1 MDEAGV
7 EGLHLDVMDGHFV
20 PNLSFG
26 LPVVESI
33 RRMTD
38 LKLDVHLMT
47 SNPGQYLGRYVAAG
61 ADVLTIHAEV
71 VEDPKPLLSEIRSLG
86 AAAGLAINPPTPL
99 DAVISAQDE
108 CDLVLVMSVMPG
120 FGGQAF
126 DPIALEKLR
135 TLRKELSDDVLLEV
149 DGGVNEATI
158 ESCVAA
164 GAQLLVVGSAIT
176 AGSDYSA
183 SVANLNQLACAGK

>member
-1 MDEAGV
+1 MEEAGV

-33 RRMTD
+33 RRITD

-47 SNPGQYLGRYVAAG
+47 SNPGQYLGRYVDAG

-99 DAVISAQDE
+99 DAVISARKE

-135 TLRKELSDDVLLEV
+135 ILRKELSDDVLLEV
-149 DGGVNEATI
+149 DGGVNEETI

-183 SVANLNQLACAGK
+183 SVANLNQLACASK